1 MNFQRHVSRSLHED
15 HVATIA
21 ILERLE
27 TLLGRHR
34 ATKPPD
40 AAAPEVAS
48 LLKDLIRAIDAEIG
62 THFAFE
68 EEFVFPRLAAAGDSE
83 MGAVLID
90 EHKAILPL
98 AKRLVEAAQRAR
110 AGGFSGALWAEFHGT
125 GAELVERLVSHIQKE
140 EMGLLPALDDL
151 LDDEGD
157 GALALELAAR
167 R

>member
-1 MNFQRHVSRSLHED
+1 MNLQRHVSRSLHED
-15 HVATIA
+15 HLATIA

-27 TLLGRHR
+27 TLLGRYR
-34 ATKPPD
+34 VTKPPD
-40 AAAPEVAS
+40 ATEPEIAA
-48 LLKDLIRAIDAEIG
+48 LLKDLNRVIDAEIG

-68 EEFVFPRLAAAGDSE
+68 EEFVFPRFAEAGESE
-83 MGAVLID
+83 MGNVLIE

-98 AKRLVEAAQRAR
+98 ATHLTEAAHDAL
-110 AGGFSGALWAEFHGT
+110 ASGFSSELWRRFHGI

-151 LDDEGD
+151 LDDEAD